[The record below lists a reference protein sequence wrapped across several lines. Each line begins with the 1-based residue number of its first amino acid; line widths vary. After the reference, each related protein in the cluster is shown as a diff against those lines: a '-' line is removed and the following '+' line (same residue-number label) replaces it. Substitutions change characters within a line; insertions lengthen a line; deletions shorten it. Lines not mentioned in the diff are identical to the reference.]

1 MRRLVLVLLL
11 LAVLSIPLLLVLG
24 ERTPTGGRDRV
35 AIIDISGLIA
45 EDPGYGG
52 TAPRTTVA
60 FLRQAQ
66 TDPRIK
72 AVVLRVNSGGGSP
85 AAAEEIYDAIR
96 RTSEQGKPVVVSMGD
111 IAASAAYYISAAADR
126 IVANPSTT
134 TGSIGVIA
142 QNFVVQDLLNEH
154 GITVETTVSGPFKDT
169 PSYFRPLSDAERAY
183 MQEIVNDVLEQFIK
197 AVAVGRGLDEAHVR
211 RLADGRIFTGR
222 QAHAL
227 GLVDDLG
234 GLEDAILLA
243 GQLAGIPGRP
253 DVVTLQRQPTFSERL
268 LRISMPPSPFPSDWT
283 PDGLARW
290 LGIPPWGFHLR

>member
-1 MRRLVLVLLL
+1 MRRFVLVLLL
-11 LAVLSIPLLLVLG
+11 LAVISLPLLLVLG
-24 ERTPTGGRDRV
+24 DRSTTGGDRV
-35 AIIDISGLIA
+35 ALIDISGLIA

-52 TAPRTTVA
+52 TAPRTTVG

-66 TDPRIK
+66 ADPRIK

-85 AAAEEIYDAIR
+85 AAAEEIYVAIR
-96 RTSEQGKPVVVSMGD
+96 RTSEQGKPVVASMGD

-142 QNFVVQDLLNEH
+142 QNFVVRDFLDQY
-154 GITVETTVSGPFKDT
+154 GIAVETTTSGPFKDT
-169 PSYFRPLSDAERAY
+169 TSYFRPMDEAEREY
-183 MQEIVNDVLEQFIK
+183 MQEIVNDVLEQFIE

-227 GLVDDLG
+227 QLVDELG
-234 GLEDAILLA
+234 GLEDAIMLA
-243 GQLAGIPGRP
+243 GEMAGISGRP
-253 DVVTLQRQPTFSERL
+253 NVVTLQRQPTLADRL
-268 LRISMPPSPFPSDWT
+268 LRLSIPSLPIPTDWSA
-283 PDGLARW
+283 DGIARW